1 MELIKQHLE
10 NALNETHLMRGL
22 TPNDGWCRVG
32 TFFINEK
39 KYAFYG
45 TPREGKVTC
54 RCMDH
59 EGYANHWFEMKTEY
73 IGDMSVVVLGKCIG

>member
-39 KYAFYG
+39 KY
-45 TPREGKVTC
+45 
-54 RCMDH
+54 
-59 EGYANHWFEMKTEY
+59 
-73 IGDMSVVVLGKCIG
+73 